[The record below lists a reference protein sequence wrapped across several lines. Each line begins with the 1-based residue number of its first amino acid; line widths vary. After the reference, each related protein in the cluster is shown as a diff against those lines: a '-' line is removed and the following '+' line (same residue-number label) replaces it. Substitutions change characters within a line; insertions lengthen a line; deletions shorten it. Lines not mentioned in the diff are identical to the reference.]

1 MTDVEGEANTSVVHS
16 PLLPEHGNLLPLA
29 ALEEFLRKVCPPI
42 LDFTSVEDSELF
54 LKQLKEVQTTTI
66 LKRFI
71 SDSNSPVLLVQKKI
85 SESSTEISFL
95 TEVGFSGDT
104 TSVAFIKKRPDGL
117 LDKEASVSSQLH
129 LINLNDSSPYDTLH
143 SYVHNSFSP
152 FFRSFVKKMKK
163 QDSTRSNLGTSI
175 TSVDQKLQELELSLY
190 NLKQNVQ
197 IDRVILNFHP
207 KIIEASE
214 NCKKLGKT
222 LKAEDLGDTLVKS
235 EDFLNSLQS
244 MTNVWIRDIEKVTKL
259 ERIETMLASGDT
271 SQEIKF
277 WGDLES
283 ELRSIEEQLKR
294 PEAECTLTILRQGRR
309 FITTAAFDSDTI
321 GLKKVL
327 EKIATYKPLIKDFP
341 ISDLLTSSEIET
353 LKENLIQIFGHLK
366 KTLKTASYPIPRYLG
381 LLEAISRDLCGK
393 ILSILQRKRLMFLEY
408 EDFDKITL
416 ECKQVFSTWE
426 DQFEQFRES
435 LRDLARRRNQ
445 DKLPLRVN
453 VESKELQDRITSV
466 RKFRRQH
473 NELKSVII
481 RVLPSSSSAIKE
493 ITEAYEE
500 IKDKEV
506 LLLNKEGVEIW
517 EGSQKRYDTRIYR
530 VESEIIST
538 LRDKLATAKNANEMF
553 RVFSKFNALFVR
565 PRIKGAI
572 QEYQQQLIQQTKK
585 DIAALHEKFKMS
597 YANSQASHMS
607 HLRDLPPVS
616 GSIIWAKQLERQ
628 LTTYLRRVE
637 DVLGK
642 SWETDVEGQRLKQE
656 GENFRRKLNTDLI
669 FEQWV
674 KDTEARS
681 FELSGRV
688 LDIIKKGNK
697 LYLDI
702 NFDPQII
709 ILFKEVRNLQ
719 WLGFRVPISVTL
731 LSSGAKQVYPFAVT
745 LRETIRTYTQTCARI
760 TDEISPLIS
769 SYKKDVQGLLNEG
782 FRLKWEALSKLDPY
796 VRKFSETV
804 SIFSEK
810 VEDLLLKYDQLKSQ
824 IEELKTCPLKSE
836 SISGILN
843 QIQEIMD
850 QLNLGSYSNLNSWVK
865 GLDDKVEAV
874 LMVRLQEAIQSWIEV
889 FTPSEDAS
897 DQSKKNTKKLSLQ
910 TKKTNE
916 PSANPSSAA
925 NSAKP
930 ILPSSVHEIVIRN
943 QIMCLDPPLE
953 HARVNWIGE
962 FHSWLGIVCDQN
974 RIRSSRYDEGLA
986 QKKDPSSKRTFRDI
1000 LTKLPT
1006 NLLQSGYGVLETKLK
1021 EVQQY
1026 VNIWFQYQALWD
1038 MEASTL
1044 YSHLGND
1051 LNKWQLLLGEI
1062 KRSRTTFDNSSTRK
1076 SFGPITIDYGQ
1087 VQASVNNKYDYWHK
1101 DVISNFGAKLNESMR
1116 TFYETISKAREE
1128 LERLSVESV
1137 STAEAVSFT
1146 IQIQEFKKNHNVWE
1160 GDVKCFHNGQQLLTR
1175 QRFQFPSDW
1184 TDYDMIEGEWLA
1196 FNEILNRKSDSLAT
1210 QIPLLQKK
1218 IMEEEKVVEQKI
1230 KNLASEWSSSKP
1242 ISGTVKYT
1250 VALETL
1256 KIFEGRAGRLKG
1268 EYERVKKAKEALDL
1282 DHGAWEDLLKPI
1294 EEEISDLTSVWNEL
1308 SASWKQIEQLK
1319 ETAWSAIMPR
1329 KIRHSLEELQ
1339 TNLKNL
1345 PNRVRT
1351 YDSFTHLQNTIKN
1364 YLKYNGIIV
1373 DLRSEALRE
1382 RHWKD
1387 LRKRLNA
1394 TWIYNEL
1401 TLGNIWDSD
1410 LQKHENVFKEV
1421 ITLAQG
1427 ELALE
1432 EFLRQVKEEWQAY
1445 QLDLV
1450 SYQNKCRLIRGWDD
1464 LFTKLGEH
1472 TNSLSA
1478 MKLSPF
1484 FKVFE
1489 EEASGWEEKLN
1500 RIREVFDIWIDVQRR
1515 WVYLEG
1521 IFSGSSDINALLPQE
1536 SSRFKSINTEFINLM
1551 KKVSKLQL
1559 VLEVINIEGLHKSLE
1574 RLADL
1579 LQKIQKALGEYLE
1592 RQRAAFP
1599 RFYFVGDEDL
1609 LEIIGNSRDI
1619 MKIQKHLRKMF
1630 AGLAGLTLTD
1640 NDQVISGMTS
1650 REGEEVVFINPI
1662 SLKEGPKI
1670 HEWLTAVEKEMQ
1682 VSLATLLER
1691 CLGELSTPDDANF
1704 LRCVEKYPC
1713 QLILIANQILWSQ
1726 GVEKKFNANQ
1736 TLHDV
1741 LKSVEQ
1747 TLNLLADSIM
1757 TDLEPITRKKYEQLI
1772 TELVHQ
1778 RDVTRKLISINVASS
1793 KDFAW
1798 LHEMRSYWNPA
1809 ESDVLK
1815 RLSIQMANST
1825 FHYGYEYLGVAEKL
1839 VQTPL
1844 TDRCYLALTQAL
1856 ESRLGAN
1863 PFGPAG
1869 TGKTETVKALGAQ
1882 LGRFVLVFCCDETFD
1897 YQAMTRILIG
1907 LCQTG
1912 AWGCFDEFNRLE
1924 ERILSAVSQQI
1935 QTIQVS
1941 LKELANQVELL
1952 GKSVKLN
1959 GNMGIFVTMNPG
1971 YAGRSNL
1978 PENLKQL
1985 FRSIAMITPD
1995 RELIAQVMLYSQ
2007 GFKTAERLA
2016 AKIVPLFKLCLEQL
2030 SAQSHYD
2037 FGLRAL
2043 KSVLVSAGNLNRTL
2057 NKQEGES
2064 QKKEQMGLENY
2075 EQEVLIK
2082 SVCETMI
2089 PKLISEDIP
2098 LLYSLLSDVFPG
2110 AVYIPIEMPE
2120 LRKAISNICKERCLV
2135 EIPEWVEKLLQLYQI
2150 TLINH
2155 GVMCVGPSGSG
2166 KSVAWNVLL
2175 EALQRVEGV
2184 EGVSYVIDPKAITK
2198 DELFGTLDSTTRD
2211 WTDGLFTHVLRKIID
2226 NIRGES
2232 GKRHWI
2238 IFDGDVDP
2246 EWVENLNS
2254 LLDDNKL
2261 LTLPNGERLALP
2273 PNVRIMF
2280 EVQDLKYAT
2289 LATVS
2294 RCGMIWFS
2302 EELISLKMMY
2312 THYLTNLRKI
2322 PLDEQEKEI
2331 QKNNP
2336 NESLPGLQVQKQCAD
2351 ILEPFFLNEL
2361 TDDTLV
2367 TRTLRHSATYFH
2379 IMDFTTLRVL
2389 TSMLSLINEGIMN
2402 VSTYNGLH
2410 SDFPLSADIV
2420 SKYLTNRVIFSMIW
2434 GFGGSMPLVEREK
2447 FCTKIREWISTP
2459 LPDFPPN
2466 ATLLDYGVELE
2477 SGEWFLWKSK
2487 VPVVEVEAHKV
2498 GSPDVVI
2505 PTVDTIRHVE
2515 VLHAWLAEHRPLL
2528 LCGPPGS
2535 GKTMTLT
2542 STLNS
2547 FSDFDVV
2554 SLNFSS
2560 ATSPELI
2567 LKTFDHHCEYKR
2579 TPKGMVLR
2587 PTAVGK
2593 WLVVF
2598 CDEINLPSPDNY
2610 GTQRVISFLRQLA
2623 EQGGFWRVSDH
2634 TWISLERIQFVG
2646 ACNPPTD
2653 AGRTPLTHRFL
2664 RHSPL
2669 MLVDFPAVSSLEQI
2683 YGTFSRALMKLLP
2696 NLRGHADALTN
2707 AMVDVYSRSQKRFT
2721 PDMHAHYIYSPR
2733 ELSRWIRALHAAVK
2747 NIENLTLDEL
2757 VRLWVHEGLRLFQDR
2772 LVELEERVWTDK
2784 LVDEIASKHFPSL
2797 SPSALQRPVLYSN
2810 WLSKEYK
2817 SVDRNELREFVKAR
2831 LKVFYE
2837 EELDVPL
2844 VLFNEVLDHILRIDR
2859 VFRQPQGHALLIG
2872 VSGGGKTVLSRFVA
2886 WMNGLS
2892 IFTIKVNNRYKA
2904 EDFDEDLR
2912 HVMRRAGCKGEKICF
2927 IFDESNVLESS
2938 FLERMNTLLAGGEVP
2953 GLFEGDEFTA
2963 LMHQCKEAAQRTGLI
2978 IDSED
2983 ELYKWFT
2990 SQVRINLHV
2999 VFTMNPASSD
3009 FHNRA
3014 ATSPA
3019 LFNRCVL
3026 DWFGE
3031 WSSDALF
3038 QVGHEFTR
3046 TLDLDDT
3053 SYIAPEPFP
3062 DTGISLLPSVPSHR
3076 DAVISSLVFIH
3087 QSISDANRRFLKQ
3100 HGRQNYLTP
3109 RHYLDFIQHL
3119 VNLIHLKRDELE
3131 EQQLHLQVGLK
3142 KLKETKEQVEEMQIS
3157 LAKKNQELEKKNEL
3171 ANQKLKQMVQDQQIA
3186 EQKKKEAQTLKEQL
3200 DLQKEEIKERK
3211 KNAYADLEKIEPMLE
3226 EARSAVTNI
3235 KKQNLEE
3242 IRNLPH
3248 PPANVQTIMQ
3258 AVILV
3263 LTGKKQDW
3271 ANIRTIITQ
3280 TSFIPSIVNFESN
3293 KVSEKTRQFVNS
3305 TYFSDEK
3312 FTYDAVNRS
3321 SKACGPL
3328 FKWLEAQM
3336 QYSSILDRVK
3346 PLHNEIEQLESTAN
3360 KLQDQ
3365 QTQLVQTIEEL
3376 EKSITRYK
3384 DEYAL
3389 LISEAQTIKT
3399 DLSRVKEKVE
3409 RSMALLQ
3416 RLSSESDRWEEQTKF
3431 FQVTMSTLVG
3441 DVILS
3446 SAFLA
3451 YIGFFDEHYRQSLMK
3466 KWMTHLKKVGIRYKD
3481 ELSVVEYLS
3490 TPDQQLSWQANSL
3503 PADRLSI
3510 ENAIMMER
3518 FNRYPLVIDPSGQ
3531 ATDFLMNQYK
3541 DKRITKTSFLDSS
3554 FMKNLESALRFGT
3567 PLLVQDVENIDP
3579 VLNPVLNKEIFK
3591 KGGRIL
3597 IKLGDQEVDFSPSF
3611 RIFLSTRDPTS
3622 HFTPDLC
3629 SRVTFVNFTVTPSS
3643 LYNQCLHEVL
3653 KTERPETFKEQQT
3666 LIKAQ
3671 GEFKVKLRNLEK
3683 DLLGAL
3689 NESEGKLLEND
3700 KIIAKLEDLKNQAA
3714 DIMSKVE
3721 STERIM
3727 QQIQEVTNFY
3737 SSVGQSCTRIYFALE
3752 QLEGIHFLYRFSLR
3766 FFLDIFHGILHNNPR
3781 LADKKDYSERLGI
3794 LIEDLFQVI
3803 FRRVARGLLYDDHL
3817 TFALRLAQIRLKNSA
3832 DDLDENEF
3840 NFILRGG
3847 ENLSK
3852 ETSSFGDLFTA
3863 AQLRFFPELK
3873 ALAIFRN
3880 VEAHI
3885 QANREAWK
3893 QFLEGDSSVPVPAA
3907 WEARP
3912 GKGEP
3917 SLQFYQLMLIKAF
3930 RPDRVL
3936 SAAQNFVG
3944 SVFHSRFTYLE
3955 ELDLS
3960 KVVEKESH
3968 ANEPLIL
3975 AATPG
3980 YDPSSQVDDLALRM
3994 NKTYKALAMGS
4005 DEGFELAD
4013 KTILS
4018 AAKLGH
4024 WVLLKNVHLAPQWLV
4039 QLEKKI
4045 HNLVVHSNFRL
4056 FLTCDIHPKLPPNLL
4071 RLSQVFVFEA
4081 PPGVK
4086 ANLQRTFST
4095 IPATRMD
4102 RAPAER
4108 SKLYFL
4114 LAWLH
4119 AILQE
4124 RLRYAPLGWTKLFEF
4139 NDADQ
4144 RVGLDTVDFWID
4156 NQAQGKSNISP
4167 EKIPWIAIR
4176 TLLGQTVYGGRVD
4189 NQFDQRLLQS
4199 FLDHLFSEQSFD
4211 SEFPLAI
4218 VQGKP
4223 LIAPEGTK
4231 RQDFVKWI
4239 ETLPKNEN
4247 PEWLGLPQN
4256 AELLL
4261 LTNKGKQTLQRL
4273 HQLQVL
4279 VDDSVQASGEEDESS
4294 SGSDKRP
4301 NWAASIRSLIE
4312 TWKKIL
4318 PQSLQ
4323 LLKRTTD
4330 NIKNPLFR
4338 FFEREIFLG
4347 SKLLVKVHTDLDEI
4361 LQVCDGTLKQSN
4373 YRRGL
4378 ISDFNKGTIPSSWR
4392 KYSVPNY
4399 VSLNIWIADFT
4410 QRIKQLQE
4418 IRESKDFGSSCIWM
4432 GGLFQSEAY
4441 ITATRQ
4447 SAAQANRWSLENL
4460 ELNIEI
4466 LDHQDR
4472 SASVD
4477 PTSFIVEGITLHSS
4491 AWSSKHLD
4499 LTHLMTS
4506 TLPLVKFSWKPK
4518 DPNLSS
4524 AQQSVALPIYLN
4536 DTRSEFLVSVYLPSS
4551 PQITRSIW
4559 YQRSAA
4565 LSVWTIRN
4573 DAPSSK

>member
-1 MTDVEGEANTSVVHS
+1 
-16 PLLPEHGNLLPLA
+16 
-29 ALEEFLRKVCPPI
+29 
-42 LDFTSVEDSELF
+42 
-54 LKQLKEVQTTTI
+54 
-66 LKRFI
+66 
-71 SDSNSPVLLVQKKI
+71 
-85 SESSTEISFL
+85 
-95 TEVGFSGDT
+95 
-104 TSVAFIKKRPDGL
+104 
-117 LDKEASVSSQLH
+117 
-129 LINLNDSSPYDTLH
+129 
-143 SYVHNSFSP
+143 
-152 FFRSFVKKMKK
+152 MKK
-163 QDSTRSNLGTSI
+163 QQPDRSNIVTNISN
-175 TSVDQKLQELELSLY
+175 VDQKIQDLELSLY

-207 KIIEASE
+207 KILEASE
-214 NCKKLGKT
+214 TCKKIGKT
-222 LKAEDLGDTLVKS
+222 LKPEDVGEIIKS
-235 EDFLNSLQS
+235 EDFLNNLQA
-244 MTNVWIRDIEKVTKL
+244 MTNIWIRDIQKVTKL
-259 ERIETMLASGDT
+259 ERIEKMLPSGDT

-277 WGDLES
+277 WTELET
-283 ELRSIEEQLKR
+283 ELRAIEDQLKTS
-294 PEAECTLTILRQGRR
+294 EAECTLTILRQGRR
-309 FITTAAFDSDTI
+309 FITTAAFDQDTI
-321 GLKKVL
+321 GLKKL
-327 EKIATYKPLIKDFP
+327 MERINSYKPLIKDFP
-341 ISDLLTSSEIET
+341 ISDLLTCIEIEN
-353 LKENLIQIFGHLK
+353 LKENLIQIFGHLR
-366 KTLKTASYPIPRYLG
+366 KTSKTANYPIPRYLG
-381 LLEAISRDLCGK
+381 LLEAISRDLCAK
-393 ILSILQRKRLMFLEY
+393 ITSILQRKRLMYLEY

-416 ECKQVFSTWE
+416 ECKQVFNTWE
-426 DQFEQFRES
+426 DQFEQIRET
-435 LRDLARRRNQ
+435 LRELAKRRNQ

-453 VESKELQDRITSV
+453 VENKELQERIGSI

-481 RVLPSSSSAIKE
+481 RVLPSSSTAIKE

-500 IKDKEV
+500 IKDRDV
-506 LLLNKEGVEIW
+506 LILSKEGVEIW
-517 EGSQKRYDTRIYR
+517 ENAQKKYDTRIYR
-530 VESEIIST
+530 VESEIIAT

-585 DIAALHEKFKMS
+585 DITALHEKFLLS

-628 LTTYLRRVE
+628 LNTYLRRVE

-642 SWETDVEGQRLKQE
+642 TWETDVEGQRLKQE

-681 FELSGRV
+681 FEVNGRV
-688 LDIIKKGNK
+688 LDIVKKGNK
-697 LYLDI
+697 VYLDI

-709 ILFKEVRNLQ
+709 TLFKEVRNLQ
-719 WLGFRVPISVTL
+719 WLGFRVPFNVTL
-731 LSSGAKQVYPFAVT
+731 LSTTAKQVYPFAVT
-745 LRETIRTYTQTCARI
+745 LRETIRTYTQTCGRI
-760 TDEISPLIS
+760 TDEISSLVA
-769 SYKKDVQGLLNEG
+769 SYKKDVQTLLSDG
-782 FRLKWEALSKLDPY
+782 FRLKWEANTKLDPY

-804 SIFSEK
+804 AIFAEK
-810 VEDLLLKYDQLKSQ
+810 VEDLLIKYDQLKHH

-843 QIQEIMD
+843 QVQEIMD
-850 QLNLGSYSNLNSWVK
+850 QLNLGSYSNLNTWVK
-865 GLDDKVEAV
+865 GLDEKVEAV
-874 LMVRLQEAIQSWIEV
+874 LVERLQEAIQSWVHV
-889 FTPSEDAS
+889 FSPSEDKIA
-897 DQSKKNTKKLSLQ
+897 DQSKKSGKKISSLN
-910 TKKTNE
+910 KKANE
-916 PSANPSSAA
+916 PGTTSTPTHNPSV
-925 NSAKP
+925 KP
-930 ILPSSVHEIVIRN
+930 NLPSSIHEIIIRN

-962 FHSWLGIVCDQN
+962 FHSWLGIICDQN

-986 QKKDPSSKRTFRDI
+986 QKKDINNTKRTFQDI
-1000 LTKLPT
+1000 LTKLPN
-1006 NLLQSGYGVLETKLK
+1006 NLLNSGYAVLEAKLK

-1044 YSHLGND
+1044 YSQLGND

-1076 SFGPITIDYGQ
+1076 SFGPITIDYAQ

-1101 DVISNFGAKLNESMR
+1101 DVISNFGSKLNESMKL
-1116 TFYETISKAREE
+1116 FYETISKSREE
-1128 LERLSVESV
+1128 LERLSVETA

-1146 IQIQEFKKNHNVWE
+1146 IQIQEFKKNHHAWE
-1160 GDVKCFHNGQQLLTR
+1160 GDIKSYHSGQQLLQR
-1175 QRFQFPSDW
+1175 QRFQFPADW

-1218 IMEEEKVVEQKI
+1218 IMEEEKAVEQKI
-1230 KNLASEWSSSKP
+1230 KLLASEWNTSKP
-1242 ISGTVKYT
+1242 ISGTIKYT

-1256 KIFEGRAGRLKG
+1256 KIFDGRANRLKG
-1268 EYERVKKAKEALDL
+1268 EFERVRKAKEALNL
-1282 DHGAWEDLLKPI
+1282 EQGLWEDSLKPI
-1294 EEEISDLTSVWNEL
+1294 EEEIVDLTYVWNEL
-1308 SASWKQIEQLK
+1308 SSSWKQIEQLK

-1339 TNLKNL
+1339 GNLKNL

-1382 RHWKD
+1382 RHWKE

-1410 LQKHENVFKEV
+1410 LQKHEAVFKEI

-1450 SYQNKCRLIRGWDD
+1450 AYQNKCRLIRGWDD

-1472 TNSLSA
+1472 SNSLSA

-1489 EEASGWEEKLN
+1489 EDALSWEEKLN
-1500 RIREVFDIWIDVQRR
+1500 RIREIFDIWIDVQRR

-1536 SSRFKSINTEFINLM
+1536 STRFKTINSEFINLM

-1559 VLEVINIEGLHKSLE
+1559 VLEVINIEGLLKSLE

-1619 MKIQKHLRKMF
+1619 VKIQKHLRKMF

-1640 NDQVISGMTS
+1640 NDQVITGITS
-1650 REGEEVVFINPI
+1650 REGEEVAFVNPI

-1670 HEWLTAVEKEMQ
+1670 NEWLTNVEKEMQ
-1682 VSLATLLER
+1682 FSLATLLDR
-1691 CLGELSTPDDANF
+1691 ALAELQSSENNF
-1704 LRCVEKYPC
+1704 LSCVEKYPC
-1713 QLILIANQILWSQ
+1713 QIILIANQILWSQ
-1726 GVEKKFNANQ
+1726 GIEKKLASNQ
-1736 TLHDV
+1736 PLVDN
-1741 LKSVEQ
+1741 LKLVEQ
-1747 TLNLLADSIM
+1747 SLNLLADSIM
-1757 TDLEPITRKKYEQLI
+1757 TDLPAITRKKYEQLI

-1778 RDVTRKLISINVASS
+1778 RDVTRKLISTKVSS
-1793 KDFAW
+1793 NKDFAW
-1798 LHEMRSYWNPA
+1798 LHEMRSYWNPN
-1809 ESDVLK
+1809 ETDVLK
-1815 RLSIQMANST
+1815 RFTIQMANSS
-1825 FHYGYEYLGVAEKL
+1825 FYYGYEYLGIAEKL

-1897 YQAMTRILIG
+1897 YQAMTRIFIG

-1935 QTIQVS
+1935 QTIQIA
-1941 LKELANQVELL
+1941 LKEQASSVELL
-1952 GKSVKLN
+1952 GKNVKLN
-1959 GNMGIFVTMNPG
+1959 ENMGIFVTMNPG

-1985 FRSIAMITPD
+1985 FRSIAMISPD

-2043 KSVLVSAGNLNRTL
+2043 KSVLISAGNLNRNL
-2057 NKQEGES
+2057 SKQPEEGK
-2064 QKKEQMGLENY
+2064 KKEQMGLTNY

-2098 LLYSLLSDVFPG
+2098 LLFSLLSDVFPG
-2110 AVYIPIEMPE
+2110 ATYIPIEMPN
-2120 LRKAISNICKERCLV
+2120 LRKAISDICKERCLV
-2135 EIPEWVEKLLQLYQI
+2135 ETPDWVEKLLQLFQI
-2150 TLINH
+2150 TQINH

-2166 KSVAWNVLL
+2166 KSVAWSVLL
-2175 EALQRVEGV
+2175 QALEKVEGV
-2184 EGVSYVIDPKAITK
+2184 EGVAYVIDPKAISK
-2198 DELFGTLDSTTRD
+2198 DELFGTLEPTTRE

-2273 PNVRIMF
+2273 SNVRIMF

-2302 EELISLKMMY
+2302 EELVSLRMMY
-2312 THYLTNLRKI
+2312 IHYLNNLRKI

-2331 QKNNP
+2331 QKNSP
-2336 NESLPGLQVQKQCAD
+2336 NDVLPGLKVQRHCAD
-2351 ILEPFFLNEL
+2351 ILQPFFLSDTTE
-2361 TDDTLV
+2361 DTLV
-2367 TRTLRHSATYFH
+2367 TKVLHLSSTFFH
-2379 IMDFTTLRVL
+2379 IMDFTNLRVL
-2389 TSMLSLINEGIMN
+2389 TSMLALLNEGIMN
-2402 VSTYNGLH
+2402 IISYNSLH
-2410 SDFPLSADIV
+2410 SDFPLSPDIIN
-2420 SKYLTNRVIFSMIW
+2420 KYLTNRIIFSMIW
-2434 GFGGSMPLVEREK
+2434 GFGGSMNLNDREK
-2447 FCTKIREWISTP
+2447 FCNKLREWITTP
-2459 LPDFPPN
+2459 LPDTSN
-2466 ATLLDYGVELE
+2466 LNLLDFGVELE
-2477 SGEWFLWKSK
+2477 TGEWFLWKTK
-2487 VPVVEVEAHKV
+2487 VPIVEVEAHKV

-2505 PTVDTIRHVE
+2505 PTVDTTRHVE

-2535 GKTMTLT
+2535 GKTMTLI

-2547 FSDFDVV
+2547 FSDFEVV

-2560 ATSPELI
+2560 ATSPQLI
-2567 LKTFDHHCEYKR
+2567 LKTFEHHCEYKR

-2587 PTAVGK
+2587 PTQVGK
-2593 WLVVF
+2593 WLVIF
-2598 CDEINLPSPDNY
+2598 CDEINLPAPDNY
-2610 GTQRVISFLRQLA
+2610 GTQRVISFLRQLT

-2634 TWISLERIQFVG
+2634 TWITLEKIQFVG

-2653 AGRTPLTHRFL
+2653 AGRTPLSHRFL
-2664 RHSPL
+2664 RHAPL

-2707 AMVDVYSRSQKRFT
+2707 AMVDVYAQSQKRFI

-2733 ELSRWIRALHAAVK
+2733 ELSRWIRALYAAVK
-2747 NIENLTLDEL
+2747 NIENLTLEEL
-2757 VRLWVHEGLRLFQDR
+2757 IRLWAHEGLRLFQDR
-2772 LVELEERVWTDK
+2772 LVDTEERVWTDK
-2784 LVDEIASKHFPSL
+2784 LINQVAYKHFPNL
-2797 SPSALQRPVLYSN
+2797 SPSCLQRPILYSN

-2859 VFRQPQGHALLIG
+2859 VFRQSQGHALLIG

-2904 EDFDEDLR
+2904 QDFDEDLR

-2953 GLFEGDEFTA
+2953 GLFEGDEFVA
-2963 LMHQCKEAAQRTGLI
+2963 LMHQCKEAAQRSGLI

-2999 VFTMNPASSD
+2999 VFTMNPASPD

-3046 TLDLDDT
+3046 TLDLDDNA
-3053 SYIAPEPFP
+3053 YHPPDPFP
-3062 DTGISLLPSVPSHR
+3062 DTGISLMPSPPSHR
-3076 DAVISSLVFIH
+3076 DSVISSLVFIH

-3119 VNLIHLKRDELE
+3119 VHLIHQKRDELE
-3131 EQQLHLQVGLK
+3131 EQQLHLQVGLQ

-3157 LAKKNQELEKKNEL
+3157 LAKKNQELEQKNEL

-3186 EQKKKEAQTLKEQL
+3186 EQKKKEAQVLKEQL
-3200 DLQKEEIKERK
+3200 DLQKEDIKQRK
-3211 KNAYADLEKIEPMLE
+3211 KNAYTDLEKVEPMLE
-3226 EARSAVTNI
+3226 EAKNAVTNI

-3258 AVILV
+3258 AVIL
-3263 LTGKKQDW
+3263 LISGKKQDW

-3280 TSFIPSIVNFESN
+3280 TTFIPSIVNFESS
-3293 KVSEKTRQFVNS
+3293 KISEKTRQFVQTN
-3305 TYFSDEK
+3305 YFSDEK
-3312 FTYDAVNRS
+3312 FTYESVNRS

-3328 FKWLEAQM
+3328 YKWLEAQM

-3346 PLHNEIEQLESTAN
+3346 PLRDEIEQLEATAD
-3360 KLQDQ
+3360 KLQAQ
-3365 QTQLVQTIEEL
+3365 QTQIIQTIDEL
-3376 EKSITRYK
+3376 EKSIARYK
-3384 DEYAL
+3384 EEYAI
-3389 LISEAQTIKT
+3389 LISEAQIIKT
-3399 DLSRVKEKVE
+3399 ELGRVKEKVE

-3431 FQVTMSTLVG
+3431 FQVTMSTLIG

-3466 KWMTHLKKVGIRYKD
+3466 KWMGHLKKVGIRYKD
-3481 ELSVVEYLS
+3481 DLSVVEYLA
-3490 TPDQQLSWQANSL
+3490 TPDQQLNWQANSL
-3503 PADRLSI
+3503 PADRLSV

-3518 FNRYPLVIDPSGQ
+3518 FNRYPLIIDPSGQ
-3531 ATDFLMNQYK
+3531 ATTFLMNLYK
-3541 DKRITKTSFLDSS
+3541 EKRITKTSFLDSA

-3579 VLNPVLNKEIFK
+3579 VLNPVLNKEIYK

-3611 RIFLSTRDPTS
+3611 MIFLSTRDPTS

-3683 DLLGAL
+3683 DLLRAL
-3689 NESEGKLLEND
+3689 NESQGKLLEND
-3700 KIIAKLEDLKNQAA
+3700 QIIAKLEDLKNQAA

-3721 STERIM
+3721 NTDRIM

-3737 SSVGQSCTRIYFALE
+3737 SSVGQFSTRIYFALE
-3752 QLEGIHFLYRFSLR
+3752 QLEGIHFLYRFSLN
-3766 FFLDIFHGILHNNPR
+3766 FFLDIFHGILHNNPH
-3781 LADKKDYSERLGI
+3781 LVDKKDHKERLGI
-3794 LIEDLFQVI
+3794 LIQDLFQTV
-3803 FRRVARGLLYDDHL
+3803 FRRVARGLLYDDNL

-3832 DDLDENEF
+3832 DDLDENDF

-3847 ENLSK
+3847 ETLSK
-3852 ETSSFGDLFTA
+3852 ETFSFGDLFTSE
-3863 AQLRFFPELK
+3863 QLRFFPELK
-3873 ALAIFRN
+3873 ALPAFKN
-3880 VEAHI
+3880 LENHI
-3885 QANREAWK
+3885 KANKAAWK
-3893 QFLEGDSSVPVPAA
+3893 QFLEGDSNVPVPVA
-3907 WEARP
+3907 WELRQ
-3912 GKGEP
+3912 GRGEP
-3917 SLQFYQLMLIKAF
+3917 SVKFYQLMLIKAF
-3930 RPDRVL
+3930 RPDRIL
-3936 SAAQNFVG
+3936 SAGQAFVA
-3944 SVFHSRFTYLE
+3944 SVFHPRFTYLE
-3955 ELDLS
+3955 ELDLGQ
-3960 KVVEKESH
+3960 VIEKESH
-3968 ANEPLIL
+3968 ATEPLIL

-4018 AAKLGH
+4018 AAKSGH

-4039 QLEKKI
+4039 QLEKRL
-4045 HNLVVHSNFRL
+4045 HNLVPHSNFRL

-4102 RAPAER
+4102 RTPAER

-4119 AILQE
+4119 AVLQE

-4144 RVGLDTVDFWID
+4144 RVALDTVDFWIES
-4156 NQAQGKSNISP
+4156 QAQGKTNISP

-4176 TLLGQTVYGGRVD
+4176 TLLGQTIYGGRID

-4199 FLDHLFSEQSFD
+4199 FLDHLFTEHSFD
-4211 SEFPLAI
+4211 AEFSLAT
-4218 VQGKP
+4218 VQAKP

-4231 RQDFVKWI
+4231 RQDFIRWI
-4239 ETLPKNEN
+4239 DTLPKIET

-4261 LTNKGKQTLQRL
+4261 LTNKGQQTLQRL
-4273 HQLQVL
+4273 HQLQTL
-4279 VDDSVQASGEEDESS
+4279 IDDGIQSAEEDDNI
-4294 SGSDKRP
+4294 SGSADKRP

-4312 TWKKIL
+4312 SWKKIL
-4318 PQSLQ
+4318 PQSLA
-4323 LLKRTTD
+4323 LLKRTTE

-4338 FFEREIFLG
+4338 FFEREIYLG
-4347 SKLLVKVHTDLDEI
+4347 SKLLAKVHTDLNEI
-4361 LQVCDGTLKQSN
+4361 LQVCDGTLKQTN
-4373 YRRGL
+4373 YRRSL
-4378 ISDFNKGTIPSSWR
+4378 ISDFNKGTIPPTWR
-4392 KYSVPNY
+4392 KYSVPQY

-4410 QRIKQLQE
+4410 QRIKQLQQ
-4418 IRESKDFGSSCIWM
+4418 IRESKDFGSSLIWM
-4432 GGLFQSEAY
+4432 GGLFQPEAY
-4441 ITATRQ
+4441 FTATRQ

-4460 ELNIEI
+4460 ELILNILEGTQQTTSI
-4466 LDHQDR
+4466 D
-4472 SASVD
+4472 A
-4477 PTSFIVEGITLHSS
+4477 TSFIVEGITLHS
-4491 AWSSKHLD
+4491 ANWTQKHLE
-4499 LTHLMTS
+4499 LTNAMTC
-4506 TLPLVKFSWKPK
+4506 TLPSIKFSWRPK
-4518 DPNLSS
+4518 EENVAEDANLIS
-4524 AQQSVALPIYLN
+4524 LPIYLN
-4536 DTRSEFLVSVYLPSS
+4536 DTRSEFLVSVNLKSTPEVSKS
-4551 PQITRSIW
+4551 VW
-4559 YQRSAA
+4559 FQRGIA
-4565 LSVWTIRN
+4565 LSVWAVRN
-4573 DAPSSK
+4573 EAPSSSSK